1 LTNLARLDLSGNP
14 ITLKTCPIEPESIC
28 EWDTVPCSSHRW

>member
-14 ITLKTCPIEPESIC
+14 ITLKTCPIKPESIC